1 MMKIKPGDLFLTR
14 NVGTTEEQNE
24 SPGYFNHAAIYVG
37 DNKKD
42 KIIVVDSGIKIT
54 ELLHG
59 NASESVLFEIK

>member
-1 MMKIKPGDLFLTR
+1 MASNKKKKQDKTKRTILTNLRVLFS
-14 NVGTTEEQNE
+14 NE
-24 SPGYFNHAAIYVG
+24 IF